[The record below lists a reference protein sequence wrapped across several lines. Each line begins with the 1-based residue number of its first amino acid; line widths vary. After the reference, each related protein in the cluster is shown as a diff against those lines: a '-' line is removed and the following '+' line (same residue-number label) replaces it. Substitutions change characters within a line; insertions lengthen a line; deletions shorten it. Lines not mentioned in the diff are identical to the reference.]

1 MNKKEFI
8 NAVAHSADSTKTE
21 AERYINAIINVLSDS
36 IVKGETIQ
44 FIGFGTF
51 TTKTRSA
58 HAGINPQTKEKI
70 TIPE

>member
-36 IVKGETIQ
+36 IVKRRNHTVYR
-44 FIGFGTF
+44 FRYFY
-51 TTKTRSA
+51 
-58 HAGINPQTKEKI
+58 H
-70 TIPE
+70 